1 MKTWMLCAALLVG
14 LAPFSLASG
23 QETKSP
29 PLLARIDSNGDG
41 SISKEEILAA
51 RRRLFARLDR
61 NGDGNVD
68 RDEIEAARDA
78 IMDYADMMQARLGTA
93 WHRMDEDGSGGV
105 SREEFQARTIL
116 FDLADRNG
124 DGALSAAEIAV
135 IRDLI
140 GHRAG

>member
-14 LAPFSLASG
+14 LSPLSLAFG
-23 QETKSP
+23 QETKAT
-29 PLLARIDSNGDG
+29 PLLERIDSNGDG
-41 SISKEEILAA
+41 SISKEEIVAA
-51 RRRLFARLDR
+51 RQRIFARLDR

-68 RDEIEAARDA
+68 QDEIESARDA
-78 IMDYADMMQARLGTA
+78 IMDHADMMQAHLGTA
-93 WHRMDEDGSGGV
+93 WHRMDKDGSGGV

-124 DGALSAAEIAV
+124 DGELSAAEIAV

-140 GHRAG
+140 GHHAG